1 MRSKHDNV
9 TFLDHDVM
17 KNRGPASASQL
28 SLRVAPALSTVA
40 AVAQGKR
47 ASHPEYPLERLCAHH
62 SEPFQL
68 TFARHAQQHFL
79 VREDVQVVASHK
91 GLSIR
96 GETEEVIEAALVV
109 LKDLY
114 GPNIRIGPPTI
125 RYHKGV
131 SLEEPWM
138 GMRVRCGNDHL
149 DAVNADLID
158 RNATIVSCEIK
169 RADCLIQACTP
180 LANLMGYRSSLEKL
194 TEGAGKHAMWLSHY
208 APVESPPPGGQAA

>member
-1 MRSKHDNV
+1 MRSNHDNV

-17 KNRGPASASQL
+17 SPGDPRAH
-28 SLRVAPALSTVA
+28 STVT
-40 AVAQGKR
+40 AVAQVER
-47 ASHPEYPLERLCAHH
+47 ASHPEYPLERLCSHN

-79 VREDVQVVASHK
+79 EREDVEVVASRQ

-96 GETEEVIEAALVV
+96 AETEDAIEAALVV

-114 GPNIRIGPPTI
+114 GARIRIGPPTI

-138 GMRVRCGNDHL
+138 GMRVRCGADHL
-149 DAVNADLID
+149 DAVNADLIG
-158 RNATIVSCEIK
+158 RSATNISCEVETGG
-169 RADCLIQACTP
+169 CLIQACTP
-180 LANLMGYRSSLEKL
+180 LANLVGYRSALGKL
-194 TEGAGKHAMWLSHY
+194 TAGTGEHVMWLSHY
-208 APVESPPPGGQAA
+208 APVDGTPPDGQAA